1 MEPEKPKDLLDWLG
15 VSDAPNWGVARP
27 LGSFLAVA
35 LTLLFILALV
45 AAFAV
50 VFHTIGTATSG
61 AEEGINLGAG
71 ALVAALLGAPFVIWG
86 TFLKYQT
93 VRYQK
98 EGHITDRINKA
109 VEQLGAEKTVDR
121 IGRPVK
127 IAPEH
132 SYGRMDLQPDDQI
145 LRNEIEWQGED
156 LSLNNGE
163 DIAFSSEWQVFSETV
178 PNIEVRIGAILS
190 LERIAQDSTR
200 YDNGRDHVRVMEI
213 LCAYVRGNAPVNST
227 KPEEHETEQRKPR
240 IDIQTLFDVLKRRS
254 DEQIAIEAQQK
265 YRLNFEGTDLRG
277 VNLASGK
284 FAGAIF
290 FRCNMQYGD
299 LHNADLSGA
308 RLQGCSL
315 NFVYWLGTNLTGAR
329 LDKSMITKPEY
340 DPAYTLTGLTMAR
353 SLAGASFV
361 GANVAAVDWMCLDE
375 DHTFGTAST
384 NVHADFDHAK
394 SLAIRRNRSTS
405 PYSDDTSS
413 NGIENDEEELPT
425 FKYWSWLEE
434 TDRAIG
440 RDYRDFLK
448 HCNLSGWPFED

>member
-15 VSDAPNWGVARP
+15 ISDAPNWRVARP
-27 LGSFLAVA
+27 LGGFLAVVI
-35 LTLLFILALV
+35 TLLFILALI

-50 VFHTIGTATSG
+50 IFHTIRTATSG

-71 ALVAALLGAPFVIWG
+71 ALVAAMLGAPFVIWG

-109 VEQLGAEKTVDR
+109 VEQLGSEKTIKYHYKGKSGNPRYNKKLNEKTGKMEKDYNN
-121 IGRPVK
+121 PVFV
-127 IAPEH
+127 E
-132 SYGRMDLQPDDQI
+132 
-145 LRNEIEWQGED
+145 
-156 LSLNNGE
+156 
-163 DIAFSSEWQVFSETV
+163 ETV

-265 YRLNFEGTDLRG
+265 YRLNFDGADLRG